1 MKIPITGRGIV
12 SPLGIGLKEN
22 EAALRAGKSGTVFVQ
37 EWKDMNL
44 ESHVGGIVSAPL
56 ECPLLDRKTERF
68 TSPNAKMALVAVYEA
83 IIEAGLTP
91 EDLHH
96 KRVAVIL
103 GCGGSSFSTVFD
115 GAQILLKTQKVKRVS
130 PFAVTKIM
138 NSCAAA
144 NISLALKLNGESY
157 SISSACTSAAHS
169 MIIARRL
176 ISNGLYDMVITGG
189 SEETSWLNAL
199 GFDAMRAISRT
210 YNDHPERAS
219 RPFDRDRTG
228 FIIGEGAGILIL
240 EHPDHAA
247 ARNAVPKGY
256 ITSDATNSNAYDMVV
271 PSAES
276 SAELM
281 RIAVESAGIS
291 LSDVD
296 YINAH
301 GTSTPTGDPVELDAI
316 KMLFGD
322 LASHIP
328 ISSTKSMTGH
338 MIGATGAVEAIYC
351 TQMLEGNFI
360 APTINLEN
368 CDEGYEWADL
378 VPQKVRENV
387 SLKHI
392 ISNSFGFGGTN
403 ASLLISKE

>member
-1 MKIPITGRGIV
+1 
-12 SPLGIGLKEN
+12 
-22 EAALRAGKSGTVFVQ
+22 
-37 EWKDMNL
+37 
-44 ESHVGGIVSAPL
+44 
-56 ECPLLDRKTERF
+56 
-68 TSPNAKMALVAVYEA
+68 
-83 IIEAGLTP
+83 
-91 EDLHH
+91 
-96 KRVAVIL
+96 
-103 GCGGSSFSTVFD
+103 
-115 GAQILLKTQKVKRVS
+115 
-130 PFAVTKIM
+130 
-138 NSCAAA
+138 
-144 NISLALKLNGESY
+144 
-157 SISSACTSAAHS
+157 

-322 LASHIP
+322 FASHIP

-351 TQMLEGNFI
+351 TQMLKGNFI